1 MTWSERL
8 IAREL
13 AVGLFAKRLVVVDNC
28 NWTGHE
34 CDLLCVTTDM
44 RIVDVEIKISRA
56 DLKADAKKDKWWRR
70 KFIGYGPREEIK
82 NSDGRLIRVNE
93 PALYDEHHLTHP
105 PKVWKHYYALPSEI
119 WSESMFEFLPSPASG
134 VVVLDEREDGSI
146 SHKVLRRATPNRDAG
161 KITPAQAID
170 IARLANLRMWDAYW
184 NLRMAESNAAHW
196 RGLAQQREAA

>member
-1 MTWSERL
+1 MEWSERL

-13 AVGLFAKRLVVVDNC
+13 AVSMFAKRLVVVDNC

-56 DLKADAKKDKWWRR
+56 DLKADAKKDKWWDHLDYYWQQER
-70 KFIGYGPREEIK
+70 
-82 NSDGRLIRVNE
+82 
-93 PALYDEHHLTHP
+93 PAPVARAHP
-105 PKVWKHYYALPSEI
+105 PKVWKHYYALPAEI
-119 WSESMFEFLPSPASG
+119 WSDSMFGFLPSPASG
-134 VVVLDEREDGSI
+134 VVVLDERKDGSV
-146 SHKVLRRATPNRDAG
+146 SHRVLRRATPNRDAS

-170 IARLANLRMWDAYW
+170 IARLANLRMWDAYRS
-184 NLRMAESNAAHW
+184 LRVAESDAAHW